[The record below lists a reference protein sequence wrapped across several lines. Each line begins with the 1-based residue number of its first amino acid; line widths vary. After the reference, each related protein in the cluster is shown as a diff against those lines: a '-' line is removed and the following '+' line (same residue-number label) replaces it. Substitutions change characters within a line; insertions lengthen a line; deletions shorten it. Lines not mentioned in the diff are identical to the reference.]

1 MTYNEVAT
9 EIVKDAIQSVVYID
23 DELTPPFEDPNPDE
37 KIQDLS
43 KDLYR
48 AFVSKN
54 ISIDFYKFQ
63 VGNNWENSQSFL
75 FESRDLV
82 ILDWQL
88 ENDGKELSTL
98 SILKQAVNT
107 DSLHFVCIY
116 SALEGREQIDVLI
129 DIAGFFSQYST
140 AHTDD
145 INNILE
151 EQIGDVFTKE
161 FIDNHS
167 GIFKEFIM
175 YPDKRRT
182 IKKTLLAILN
192 EYFEE
197 SNKVIKDTIS
207 ETFNL
212 PNTDGYLELLA
223 YHVNGIFLGEPID
236 DSDVRIFSEQKFLY
250 LNHTI
255 VLLTNKVE
263 QSPPDLYTYFTNAFT
278 HASGNFLSLM
288 SLEINNRFK
297 RSSALMNKNIDG
309 IDERAFFYHKNQLK
323 PEASFFEFLIG
334 LWKSE
339 VTDVIYH
346 QKPILKLFAP
356 EVLQDYIANNELQQ
370 RIDEYAQDQNSDL
383 ELSKLNYYYNK
394 LSERD
399 ENDFLRF
406 GDVFFE
412 VIEGEISPAKF
423 YLCITAHCDCLY
435 PEKLNHLFYF
445 VSGEGMK
452 LKSGIR
458 EGDTG
463 FNSFVKIEDNHCCVR
478 WSDKPF
484 TIHMADNCVLK
495 DNFLACI
502 AGEARE
508 LKYLCSIKENYT
520 QRIANRAFS
529 FPMRVGIYFADKKL
543 PS

>member
-9 EIVKDAIQSVVYID
+9 EIVKDAIQSIVYID

-37 KIQDLS
+37 RFQGLS
-43 KDLYR
+43 KELYK

-54 ISIDFYKFQ
+54 ISIDFYKFRPD
-63 VGNNWENSQSFL
+63 NSWKSAHPFL

-88 ENDGKELSTL
+88 ENDGKELTTL
-98 SILKQAVNT
+98 NILKQAVNT

-116 SALEGREQIDVLI
+116 SALEGGEQTDVI
-129 DIAGFFSQYST
+129 VDIAGFFSQYSDSQ
-140 AHTDD
+140 TDE
-145 INNILE
+145 INRILE
-151 EQIGDVFTKE
+151 DVLGDIFNSD
-161 FIDNHS
+161 FIDNNS
-167 GIFKEFIM
+167 GIFKEFII
-175 YPDKRRT
+175 YPDRRKS
-182 IKKTLLAILN
+182 IKNKLLGILAD
-192 EYFEE
+192 YFEE
-197 SNKVIKDTIS
+197 SNKEIKDTI
-207 ETFNL
+207 TDKFNL
-212 PNTDGYLELLA
+212 PNTEGYLELLA
-223 YHVNGIFLGEPID
+223 YHINGVFLGEPID
-236 DSDVRIFSEQKFLY
+236 NSDVRIFSDQKFLY

-297 RSSALMNKNIDG
+297 RSSALMNKNIDA

-323 PEASFFEFLIG
+323 PEASFFEFLID

-346 QKPILKLFAP
+346 QKPILKLFNS
-356 EVLQDYIANNELQQ
+356 EVLQDYIVNNELQQ
-370 RIDEYAQDQNSDL
+370 RIDEYAKDHNSDL

-399 ENDFLRF
+399 KNDFLRF

-412 VIEGEISPAKF
+412 VCEEGSSPKKF

-435 PEKLNHLFYF
+435 PEKLDHLFYF
-445 VSGEGMK
+445 VSGEDMK
-452 LKSGIR
+452 LKSGIK

-463 FNSFVKIEDNHCCVR
+463 FNSFVKIGDDHCCIR

-484 TIHMADNCVLK
+484 TIHMPDNCVLK

-529 FPMRVGIYFADKKL
+529 FPMRVGIYFADKKT
-543 PS
+543 P